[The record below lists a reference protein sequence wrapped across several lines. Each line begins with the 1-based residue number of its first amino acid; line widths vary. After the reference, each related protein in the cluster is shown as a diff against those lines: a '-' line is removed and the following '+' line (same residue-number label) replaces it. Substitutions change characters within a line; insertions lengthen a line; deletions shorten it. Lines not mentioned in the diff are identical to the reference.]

1 MRRGLFAAMGA
12 LLAVSPTA
20 AQACRQLIPS
30 AKYEYSDLVVAAE
43 AYCLET
49 SGVCKLHILEVLKGD
64 EKFSDS
70 TIEVLVDEASP
81 VKEIDGRIEIGR
93 CPQTFEPWQS
103 RISGRF
109 YLVRRKDGTLFAAHP
124 PDATSD
130 AIIEEESAEIE

>member
-1 MRRGLFAAMGA
+1 MKGLFAAMSV
-12 LLAVSPTA
+12 LLALSPTA

-49 SGVCKLHILEVLKGD
+49 PGVCKLHILEVLKGD
-64 EKFSDS
+64 EKFSGS
-70 TIEVLVDEASP
+70 TIKVHVDEAPP

-124 PDATSD
+124 PDVANEKAGED
-130 AIIEEESAEIE
+130 GRALAE